1 MVDVGG
7 RIAGFGVATGK
18 GSMLLSTTLT
28 HVPSGSRKTVTITQT
43 CRGGLVGRSKGIRG
57 DMGPR
62 EREYGQNA
70 FCTGIEMS

>member
-7 RIAGFGVATGK
+7 RIAGFGVTTGK
-18 GSMLLSTTLT
+18 GFMFLSTTLT

-43 CRGGLVGRSKGIRG
+43 CRGGLVGRREGIRG

-70 FCTGIEMS
+70 FYTCIEMS